1 MNDLFSLDFYNHN
14 FFGLQVC
21 ITQASALHAQKDF
34 TVSIQDGP
42 TKQDCAKKAI
52 SASRAQPGNRNKA
65 APLENIVQK
74 ALTYPKTVLL
84 VPFLTQLVF
93 GKQSNAPTAQL
104 DHTALNQGGPT
115 PQDHAG
121 QDITAQLDPV

>member
-1 MNDLFSLDFYNHN
+1 M
-14 FFGLQVC
+14 
-21 ITQASALHAQKDF
+21 
-34 TVSIQDGP
+34 
-42 TKQDCAKKAI
+42 KAI
-52 SASRAQPGNRNKA
+52 SASRAQPANRNKA
-65 APLENIVQK
+65 VPLENIVQK
-74 ALTYPKTVLL
+74 ALTYPKTALL
-84 VPFLTQLVF
+84 VPFLTQLVC